1 MFFYFC
7 KNAHHIK
14 ANLNAHGNNVHSPVS
29 LKGYSTQHNEQ
40 GLTSIQATSNEQQKR
55 SNQSENNGPQRF
67 IEKEGVA

>member
-1 MFFYFC
+1 M
-7 KNAHHIK
+7 
-14 ANLNAHGNNVHSPVS
+14 
-29 LKGYSTQHNEQ
+29 GYSTQHNEQ

>member
-7 KNAHHIK
+7 KNAHHIE
-14 ANLNAHGNNVHSPVS
+14 AILNAHGSNVHSPVS
-29 LKGYSTQHNEQ
+29 LKRYLTQHNEQ